1 MTNQTPNSSSQFVFD
16 TARYV
21 AQPAASAKPQPAPIR
36 NSRLIAIVAGCSLL
50 GAALGGG
57 AVAAASLVLSGPGQQ
72 TVIVNN
78 SNAVN
83 WVTAVAQKAEP
94 SVVTISVS
102 DSSGD
107 EGSGS
112 GIVLSSD
119 GYILTNNHVVTLEGI
134 TGSPNIDVKTAD
146 GKVYAAKLVGTDP
159 TNDLAV
165 IRIRPIGGLTPATF
179 ANSDNLN
186 VGDDVVAIGSP
197 LGLDATVTSGIV
209 SALDRTIQV
218 ANSAAP
224 ESSSGGGL
232 QFLQGGSNSSS
243 AINLTVIQTDAAI
256 NPGNSGGALVNQNGE
271 VIGVNVAIAS
281 AGASTGSQTGSIGV
295 GFSIPANNALRIAK
309 EIMKGGKASHAMLGA
324 YLSDYY
330 SNESAGFSTGAK
342 VVKLMPGAPAEKAG
356 LQLGDIVIGF
366 NGQAVSDASELTA
379 DVRLEAAGT
388 RVELKVIRAGK
399 TITIPV
405 VLGNADNLK

>member
-1 MTNQTPNSSSQFVFD
+1 VTNQTPNSSSQFVFD
-16 TARYV
+16 SARYV
-21 AQPAASAKPQPAPIR
+21 AQPAAPAKPQPTQVR

-57 AVAAASLVLSGPGQQ
+57 AVAAASLVLSGPAKQ

-107 EGSGS
+107 AGSGS
-112 GIVLSSD
+112 GIVLSAD
-119 GYILTNNHVVTLEGI
+119 GFILTNNHVVTLEGI

-179 ANSDNLN
+179 SNSDNVN

-197 LGLDATVTSGIV
+197 LGLDATVTSGII

-232 QFLQGGSNSSS
+232 HFLQGGSSSSS

-309 EIMKGGKASHAMLGA
+309 EIMKTGKASHAMLGA

-330 SNESAGFSTGAK
+330 TTASAGFSTGAK

-356 LQLGDIVIGF
+356 LQLGDVVIAF
-366 NGQAVSDASELTA
+366 NGQTVSDASQLTA

-388 RVELKVIRAGK
+388 RIELQVIRAGK

>member
-1 MTNQTPNSSSQFVFD
+1 VTNQTPNSSSQFVFD
-16 TARYV
+16 SARYV
-21 AQPAASAKPQPAPIR
+21 AQPAAAPKPQQTPIR

-50 GAALGGG
+50 GAVLGGG
-57 AVAAASLVLSGPGQQ
+57 AVAGASFILAGPSQQ

-83 WVTAVAQKAEP
+83 WVTAVAKKAEP

-102 DSSGD
+102 DSTGD
-107 EGSGS
+107 AGSGS
-112 GIVLSSD
+112 GIVLSAD

-146 GKVYAAKLVGTDP
+146 GKVYAAKIVGTDP

-179 ANSDNLN
+179 ANSDKIN
-186 VGDDVVAIGSP
+186 VGDDVVAIGAP

-209 SALDRTIQV
+209 SALDRAIQV

-224 ESSSGGGL
+224 ESTSGGGL

-256 NPGNSGGALVNQNGE
+256 NPGNSGGALINQKGE

-309 EIMKGGKASHAMLGA
+309 EIMKTGKASHAMLGA

-330 SNESAGFSTGAK
+330 STNSAGFSTGAK
-342 VVKLMPGAPAEKAG
+342 VVKLMPGAPAQKAG
-356 LQLGDIVIGF
+356 LQLGDVVIGF
-366 NGQAVSDASELTA
+366 NGQTVSDASQLTA

-388 RVELKVIRAGK
+388 RIELQVIRAGK